1 MKKRL
6 FALLLALTLLP
17 ALPAGATEAEPPA
30 ALCVAA
36 PGQPVA
42 LDVEELRLLCR
53 RYTEQELESVTFS
66 PLSAQVGDLYYRRGT
81 STGSRVSTATSYYVD
96 KAPRLSDITFLPSG
110 RVTGETDLA
119 VTLRSVKG
127 ERVEGVLT
135 LSVPGPDADLT
146 LDSAQAAPMSVTLLS
161 QLCREKTGASL
172 RLLHFEGAPA
182 GALTYQSTGTER
194 LAVNENMVFYVD
206 AGEGRAL
213 SRVSYLPDG
222 LSRHS
227 YLTVV
232 GTSTAGESF
241 TARVKVLC
249 PQGRMGTVISFVPAG
264 RAVAPQLSA
273 TGLTQ
278 ITLTLPTSDVGGLWL
293 DHGAYNVRKVR
304 PGETLAAQDFSR
316 LSFLPAGEER
326 QLVQLSYT
334 GTNGAGEE
342 TQGVWAICAGGFE
355 DLAGWGWADGAARD
369 LALAGAAPQDWLS
382 GQFRPGESASR
393 MEVIYALVR
402 MAYGFNVTAADPDFS
417 DLPEDLDLRQA
428 VAVAAGRDIVLGDG
442 SGRFNPNDPVARQ
455 DVLVMLYRAMTDR
468 GYKLPQAGSLEAF
481 TDVEDLA
488 DYAAEAAGVLCAA
501 GILQGGDGGRLD
513 PRGEITRAEMAV
525 LLDRAFGK

>member
-316 LSFLPAGEER
+316 LSFLPAGE
-326 QLVQLSYT
+326 
-334 GTNGAGEE
+334 
-342 TQGVWAICAGGFE
+342 
-355 DLAGWGWADGAARD
+355 
-369 LALAGAAPQDWLS
+369 
-382 GQFRPGESASR
+382 
-393 MEVIYALVR
+393 
-402 MAYGFNVTAADPDFS
+402 
-417 DLPEDLDLRQA
+417 
-428 VAVAAGRDIVLGDG
+428 
-442 SGRFNPNDPVARQ
+442 
-455 DVLVMLYRAMTDR
+455 
-468 GYKLPQAGSLEAF
+468 
-481 TDVEDLA
+481 
-488 DYAAEAAGVLCAA
+488 
-501 GILQGGDGGRLD
+501 
-513 PRGEITRAEMAV
+513 
-525 LLDRAFGK
+525 